1 MTYEGHG
8 YLSRELISEALIN
21 SANSEKNAVSMLT
34 D

>member
-1 MTYEGHG
+1 M
-8 YLSRELISEALIN
+8 SDMVIDPRELLISKALIT